1 MDRPSDTRDVRATA
15 NGPGGSAGSA
25 PAGADGMGRDGLG
38 PSGLGSKEL
47 GSNGLGS
54 KEPGSNGAG
63 SKDPGSN
70 GAGSTEAGSNGVGSN
85 GVGSNGH
92 VDEIDRVLPAMR
104 GLRSRARVTNLS
116 RAAQL
121 ERSLELAAEGR
132 LDEAGRAQAAAV
144 AHQLIGSAGTF
155 GFPEASRAATE
166 LREFFT
172 RPQLDD
178 DDVRLAQGRLT
189 ALRDDLQNGDSEI
202 EF

>member
-1 MDRPSDTRDVRATA
+1 MDRPSDTRDARATA

-54 KEPGSNGAG
+54 NGLGSKEPGSNGLG
-63 SKDPGSN
+63 SK
-70 GAGSTEAGSNGVGSN
+70 EAGSN